1 MLVILGR
8 FELAIGNREANIFGC
23 QDARAAVNGE
33 KRFLLAE
40 APFIASYLVNYVLAW
55 RYSGAW
61 QFNPS
66 DVFERPRTCS
76 LHLRTRHR
84 IL

>member
-1 MLVILGR
+1 MLVIAGP
-8 FELAIGNREANIFGC
+8 FELAIRNREANIFGC

-40 APFIASYLVNYVLAW
+40 APFFASYLVNYVLAW

-66 DVFERPRTCS
+66 DVFERPRA
-76 LHLRTRHR
+76 L
-84 IL
+84 